1 MSNQL
6 HNFTQALALRAWYAP
21 TPESADLLQELDRDL
36 LKWGAHVSD
45 ESTSEQVVCVIYA
58 VFDRVR
64 YCFTLRVHA
73 PVEIKAI
80 DTSHLALPYRG
91 ILKTHQRSRNIL
103 KNFLPV
109 VLDRLCAHRQ
119 FELVTMYQ
127 SNDALSSHCIWA
139 TNVAG
144 LGLSIASTVT
154 PEEPAHIELEPE
166 PLGMSRFL
174 RAPAEQQH
182 MAQA

>member
-1 MSNQL
+1 MSNKQ
-6 HNFTQALALRAWYAP
+6 NFSQALALRAWYAP
-21 TPESADLLQELDRDL
+21 TLESADLLQELDKDL
-36 LKWGAHVSD
+36 AKWSAHISD
-45 ESTSEQVVCVIYA
+45 DSTPEQVVCVIYA
-58 VFDRVR
+58 VLDRVR

-91 ILKTHQRSRNIL
+91 MLKTHNRSRNVL

-109 VLDRLCAHRQ
+109 VFDRLRAHRQ

-127 SNDALSSHCIWA
+127 SSDGLSSHCIWA

-144 LGLSIASTVT
+144 VGISVASTVT
-154 PEEPAHIELEPE
+154 PEEPPVAVQEHPE
-166 PLGMSRFL
+166 PMGMSRFL
-174 RAPAEQQH
+174 HAPAEGQY
-182 MAQA
+182 MARA